1 VPKIESR
8 GAPYGPIWIGRPR
21 GMAPPGHI
29 GYLPAEGVYKR
40 TKAGNLIR
48 AIPRRVDIKRA
59 YRFMKAKKRRGLAL
73 AMETR

>member
-1 VPKIESR
+1 MPIESK
-8 GAPYGPIWIGRPR
+8 GGTYDLIWIGRPR

-59 YRFMKAKKRRGLAL
+59 YRFLKAKKRPGLAL
-73 AMETR
+73 AKETR